1 MKCTSSV
8 QLNLLG
14 MIRKPLS
21 TRATSLM
28 NFVSY
33 WQLFEKGKKN
43 SSKASPFLVR
53 LTLCISEFVFLV
65 VVVFLVWFPALSQI
79 APTAFPYISLS
90 SLKSAFW
97 NEKTTTRKQNKHKT
111 HTRKP
116 HTKQTQTFIN
126 MHQNRRMSLKMEA
139 WEIYVQLNG
148 KTQVQHSFLHLL

>member
-1 MKCTSSV
+1 
-8 QLNLLG
+8 

-53 LTLCISEFVFLV
+53 STLYISEFVFWWWCFFWFGSLLCPKLPPLP
-65 VVVFLVWFPALSQI
+65 FLIFL
-79 APTAFPYISLS
+79 YL
-90 SLKSAFW
+90 LW
-97 NEKTTTRKQNKHKT
+97 NLHSGMKKQQQENKT

-126 MHQNRRMSLKMEA
+126 THQNRRMSLKMEA